1 MSSQVFY
8 RKWRS
13 RTLSELVGQPHV
25 TQTLLNALKNGTI
38 SHAYLFCGPRG
49 TGKTSTARI
58 LAKAVNCLTNNGR
71 GEPCNECEMCRAIAE
86 DRAMDVIEIDAASNR
101 GIDDI
106 RDLRE
111 KVNYTPSQA
120 RRKVY
125 IIDEFH
131 MLSKDA
137 SNALLKTLEEPPP
150 HVIFVLAT
158 TEAHKVLPTILSR
171 CQHFDFHR
179 LSRSDVAAKLAQVC
193 TAEKINIEAQSL
205 QLIARSSTGS
215 LRDAYNL
222 LEQLTTFYGADIHYA
237 QLQAMLGITG
247 DWRVKEMV
255 KHILKNDLTAGINT
269 LINVNNDGLDLHQ
282 FNREMVEFLRCLML
296 AKTGAS
302 EVIDLPAEDVAEMK
316 EMASGASLS
325 QILDTVKVFGQI
337 QLGNQDT
344 STLPLEL
351 ALVEVYLHQTGS
363 QGSEKKTESVPVA
376 SPNAV
381 ASKPA
386 AAKAVSVPAAVSE
399 TKKPEQ
405 VSPGLSPVTEKA
417 AAPAAKTEE
426 KASPGV
432 MGAEKASPGV
442 IGAEKASP
450 GVTATEKAPL
460 QAAEAKPAAAP
471 EAPVKS
477 EAAPPFKNV
486 PVASPTLASEIERLK
501 FNWKQILDS
510 LPETVKRKGMA
521 VALLRTVGPP
531 SSLVN
536 GVVILSA
543 KAPIF
548 KNNIEKPENLQVIE
562 NIISDYLGHP
572 CKVECILDEKKHHL
586 VDLAVKKGAQVTS
599 RE

>member
-13 RTLSELVGQPHV
+13 RTLSELVGQQHV
-25 TQTLLNALKNGTI
+25 TQTLLNALKNGNI

-111 KVNYTPSQA
+111 KVNYTPTQA

-158 TEAHKVLPTILSR
+158 TESHKVLPTILSR

-179 LSRSDVAAKLAQVC
+179 LSRSDVAAKLAEVC
-193 TAEKINIEAQSL
+193 IVEKINIEPRSL

-222 LEQLTTFYGADIHYA
+222 LEQLTTFYGSDINFA

-247 DWRVKEMV
+247 DRRVREMV
-255 KHILKNDLTAGINT
+255 KHILNNDLKSGINT

-282 FNREMVEFLRCLML
+282 FNREMVEYLRCLML

-302 EVIDLPAEDVAEMK
+302 DAIDLPVEDIAELK
-316 EMASGASLS
+316 ETASAAMLP
-325 QILDTVKVFGQI
+325 QILDTVRIFGQI

-351 ALVEVYLHQTGS
+351 ALVECYLRQTGG
-363 QGSEKKTESVPVA
+363 QGKEEKSG
-376 SPNAV
+376 
-381 ASKPA
+381 PA
-386 AAKAVSVPAAVSE
+386 AATKGTVSRPVYVPAKAPAAEADAVTAAGTVSEVKESPKALNLEPEKAEAQPVNSEAVSDGITPSPLKAAE
-399 TKKPEQ
+399 AP
-405 VSPGLSPVTEKA
+405 L
-417 AAPAAKTEE
+417 AAPAD
-426 KASPGV
+426 
-432 MGAEKASPGV
+432 
-442 IGAEKASP
+442 
-450 GVTATEKAPL
+450 
-460 QAAEAKPAAAP
+460 AAR
-471 EAPVKS
+471 VKS
-477 EAAPPFKNV
+477 ESAQMVRNSSVAAP
-486 PVASPTLASEIERLK
+486 TLSSEIERLK
-501 FNWKQILDS
+501 FNWRQILDE
-510 LPETVKRKGMA
+510 LPDNIRRKGSA

-531 SSLVN
+531 NSLVD
-536 GVVILSA
+536 GTVTLSA
-543 KAPIF
+543 KAEII
-548 KNNIEKPENLQVIE
+548 KKNIEKPDTLSVIE
-562 NIISDYLGHP
+562 SIISGYLGHP

-586 VDLAVKKGAQVTS
+586 VSLAVKKGAQVTS
-599 RE
+599 VEEK